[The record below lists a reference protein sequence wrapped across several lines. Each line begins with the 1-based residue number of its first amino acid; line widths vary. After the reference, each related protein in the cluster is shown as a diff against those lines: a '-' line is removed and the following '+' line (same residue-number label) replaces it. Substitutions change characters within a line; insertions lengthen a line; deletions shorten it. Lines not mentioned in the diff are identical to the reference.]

1 MIKIDVHKKLRAFD
15 SEMNFHI
22 QCQIKK
28 GELVTLY
35 GESGAGK
42 TSTLRILAG
51 LLKPDK
57 GEITINEVSWID
69 TKNKIFLAPQKR
81 NIGYVFQDYALF
93 PNMSVLQNLEF
104 ASGKGQNK
112 KVITELIE
120 MMELGDLQNRKPQTL
135 SGGQQQRVALSRALV
150 RKPDVLLLDEPLAAL
165 DYKIR
170 LKLQD
175 YITRIHKEYNLTT
188 ILVSHDIGEIMKLSD
203 RVFVLEQGKI
213 VRQGIPSEIFSNQ
226 KISGKFKFTG
236 EILKIE
242 PQDVVLIVSV
252 LIQNNVVKVIANKSE
267 MQTLKVGDKVM
278 VASKAFNPILYKIQE

>member
-57 GEITINEVSWID
+57 GEITINEASWID

-226 KISGKFKFTG
+226 KISGKFKFIG

-252 LIQNNVVKVIANKSE
+252 LIQNNVVKVIADKSE

-278 VASKAFNPILYKIQE
+278 VASKAFNPILYKIE

>member
-1 MIKIDVHKKLRAFD
+1 MIKIDVHKKLRALD

-57 GEITINEVSWID
+57 GEITINEVRWID

-104 ASGKGQNK
+104 ASGNGQNK
-112 KVITELIE
+112 NVITELIE
-120 MMELGDLQNRKPQTL
+120 MMELGDLHNRKPQTL
-135 SGGQQQRVALSRALV
+135 SGGQQQRVALARALV

-188 ILVSHDIGEIMKLSD
+188 VLVSHDIGEIMKLSD

-226 KISGKFKFTG
+226 KISGKFKFIG

-252 LIQNNVVKVIANKSE
+252 LIQNNVVKVIADKSE

-278 VASKAFNPILYKIQE
+278 VASKAFNPILYKIEE